1 MIRVE
6 YDSSLTILRAIL
18 QLDAAMARDSATTP
32 DGRARFAMARVN
44 DYFDRVVGGRSQFV
58 PIPPLL
64 AQVLRQRSEWSI
76 DAAAVRRAAE
86 RASALRAA
94 ADSLRPPGA
103 ETPGTGMR
111 PAPGPAPV
119 SPVPDSLL
127 QRPPT
132 RRIVQ

>member
-1 MIRVE
+1 
-6 YDSSLTILRAIL
+6 
-18 QLDAAMARDSATTP
+18 
-32 DGRARFAMARVN
+32 MARVN
-44 DYFDRVVGGRSQFV
+44 AYFDRVVGGGAQFF

-86 RASALRAA
+86 RATALRAA
-94 ADSLRPPGA
+94 SDSLRPPGGEA
-103 ETPGTGMR
+103 PPGAGMR

-119 SPVPDSLL
+119 PPVPDSLL
-127 QRPPT
+127 QRPPS